1 MSQGNSAQP
10 KENSPFTPGQPAPP
24 EVFTGRREEI
34 QRLRRCI
41 MQTAAGKPQAV
52 FICGERGLGK
62 SSLARF
68 SEFLVI
74 QDNALVPTDVKFM
87 SAYSTCGACK
97 DVTDVCKLIVQ
108 NLTADITEES
118 RLEKARQLP
127 GRYIDDISIP
137 LPGFRLNVKLKRSA
151 EDLKDLRLNMP
162 DVVADLWRIMQERK
176 KGVMIILDEVNGIT
190 SQADFANF
198 IKTFWED
205 LGARRLPVLLI
216 LVGLEQRLA
225 DLIQA
230 NESVGR
236 IFERILLQP
245 LTLEDSRAF
254 FQNAFGHVNLSM
266 TENADL
272 FLAELSGGFPVMM
285 HELGDA
291 TFWENKDQQIDV
303 ADALSGSFAAARR
316 IGEKYFS
323 PQVYREVQSET
334 YRRILFHTV
343 ADSVFPGEIHRRK
356 LQASL
361 PGEDARTLDNFFSR
375 MVKLGVM
382 RRKRAGVYE
391 YTFPMFPLYLGLER
405 MKQEA
410 GK

>member
-24 EVFTGRREEI
+24 EIFTGRGEEI

-97 DVTDVCKLIVQ
+97 DVTDVCKVIVQ

-118 RLEKARQLP
+118 RLEKAKQLL

-176 KGVMIILDEVNGIT
+176 KGVMIILDEVNGVT

-198 IKTFWED
+198 VKSFWEA
-205 LGARRLPVLLI
+205 LGARKTPVLMM
-216 LVGLEQRLA
+216 LVGLEQRL
-225 DLIQA
+225 DELIQA

-236 IFERILLQP
+236 IFERILLRPMSPKDVQ
-245 LTLEDSRAF
+245 DFFRKAF
-254 FQNAFGHVNLSM
+254 ESTNLVIEQQANALL
-266 TENADL
+266 AD
-272 FLAELSGGFPVMM
+272 ASGGFPVMM

-291 TFWENKDQQIDV
+291 TFWMNGDDRIDEDDAV
-303 ADALSGSFAAARR
+303 AGLILAAKRV
-316 IGEKYFS
+316 GEKYFS
-323 PQVYREVQSET
+323 PQVYKEVQSET

-343 ADSVFPGEIHRRK
+343 AEKYFPGDILRK
-356 LQASL
+356 SLLASL
-361 PGEDARTLDNFFSR
+361 PTEDARTLDNFLDR
-375 MVKLGVM
+375 MVELGVM
-382 RRKRAGVYE
+382 RRKRLGVYE
-391 YTFPMFPLYLGLER
+391 YTYPMFPLYLRLER
-405 MKQEA
+405 RKQEA
-410 GK
+410 AG